1 MDSDLSPFEVL
12 IKSDPPRAISRD
24 KTYIKV
30 VFAKLAATHQVELK
44 HATIKDLLDELSRL
58 RLEDV
63 SHEEPI
69 VDADEE
75 MTDIA
80 SAHVPEPD
88 APTSNSIELIQACI
102 VFLQT
107 MVKVDDKV
115 PANALDILYRCVA
128 SGIRK
133 PARVRSVE
141 EVIAVFCAVASD
153 SFYAA
158 KTDLHSTVLN
168 LNNSTNIRVEVCH
181 IPQPSRWTYC
191 TFRNHRPHERSMT
204 SSSPCKQH
212 TRGPALAF
220 HSTWVA
226 SPKLLPTGNVKWLL
240 VLLLLFLMIGTL

>member
-12 IKSDPPRAISRD
+12 IKSDPVLRNMYHKVDSHAQSAAT

-44 HATIKDLLDELSRL
+44 HATIKDLLDELIRL

-80 SAHVPEPD
+80 SAHVPKPD

-141 EVIAVFCAVASD
+141 EVIVVFYAVASD

-158 KTDLHSTVLN
+158 KTGPHSTVLN
-168 LNNSTNIRVEVCH
+168 LNNSTNIRVEVV
-181 IPQPSRWTYC
+181 TYLNLLGGH
-191 TFRNHRPHERSMT
+191 TALSGTIIRTNDVTLDDFLLALQAAHSW
-204 SSSPCKQH
+204 SSSRFPQH
-212 TRGPALAF
+212 MGCL
-220 HSTWVA
+220 
-226 SPKLLPTGNVKWLL
+226 N
-240 VLLLLFLMIGTL
+240 